1 MSDPIADMFTRI
13 RNAYAVNK
21 ETVSAPYSKL
31 KMEIAKLLKKEGYIK
46 EVVKRGKKFRKSL
59 EITLLYKDGDAS
71 ISNIKRVSKPSRRI
85 YTPFKE
91 IYSVR
96 SGRGIKILSTS
107 KGIMSDN
114 DARKEKVGGE
124 IIGEIW

>member
-1 MSDPIADMFTRI
+1 MTDPIADMFTRI

-21 ETVSAPYSKL
+21 ETVVIPYSKL
-31 KMEIAKLLKKEGYIK
+31 KMEIAKLMQEEGYIK
-46 EVVKRGKKFRKSL
+46 DVVRRGKKVRKSL
-59 EITLLYKDGDAS
+59 DITLLYKDGKTPINS
-71 ISNIKRVSKPSRRI
+71 IKRVSKPSRRI
-85 YTPFKE
+85 YTSFKE
-91 IYSVR
+91 VYPVR

-114 DARKEKVGGE
+114 NARKEKVGGE